1 LLHSVFKIFLPL
13 FLQQGEDV
21 AESLR
26 AFGHLGDRSPM
37 LVVFDIPEVRIH
49 KSEETNV
56 SKETVDKLLEDLKG
70 GKLEFQPLK
79 H

>member
-1 LLHSVFKIFLPL
+1 
-13 FLQQGEDV
+13 
-21 AESLR
+21 
-26 AFGHLGDRSPM
+26 M
-37 LVVFDIPEVRIH
+37 LVVFDITEVRIH

-56 SKETVDKLLEDLKG
+56 SKETVDKLLEDLKS